1 MAEKRPT
8 LPDVLGD
15 LLGKSADGLR
25 MCLPAKVVAHNSATG
40 TATVQVSVTGQRNG
54 STISEP
60 GLREVPVLGWGN
72 YRAAVR
78 PPVLPGDPVLLL
90 FGDRD
95 LDAWKAGRGLASVAS
110 QTPRTHDLSDC
121 VALPIMWGS
130 AAVELFGF
138 MASMVS
144 SLSIAMAAAA
154 PADPVIGNV
163 VQTIVNTCNA
173 LPAADPAKTF
183 ATALQV
189 SLTPLIVAPDTT
201 ATVLA
206 PIFSSLSDRLVAS
219 GVTPS

>member
-138 MASMVS
+138 MASFLETVTTGVMVPGVPVG
-144 SLSIAMAAAA
+144 AYVWN
-154 PADPVIGNV
+154 PA
-163 VQTIVNTCNA
+163 TLA
-173 LPAADPAKTF
+173 SF
-183 ATALQV
+183 AALQ
-189 SLTPLIVAPDTT
+189 A
-201 ATVLA
+201 
-206 PIFSSLSDRLVAS
+206 RLVAS